1 MGEFADDAV
10 NMAMDV
16 WLSDLD
22 NPYLETEGGRHRAKR
37 CRYCDEYGF
46 HWEET
51 PTGWRLFD
59 SKGQMHSCLT
69 KEKVND

>member
-37 CRYCDEYGF
+37 CRYCDE
-46 HWEET
+46 
-51 PTGWRLFD
+51 
-59 SKGQMHSCLT
+59 
-69 KEKVND
+69 